1 VAEFRRISQH
11 DRGLMADGVISVMG
25 VAMMMAAIAVKMVVM
40 VVGVAFIVAMDMRMV
55 TSAMAMIERGRQ
67 TEETVAGSKPERTR
81 NWVSILDRRLDLSKT
96 GRLAHFGDYR
106 IFGSMIFQSW
116 SASS

>member
-55 TSAMAMIERGRQ
+55 TSAMAMIECAHVRPK
-67 TEETVAGSKPERTR
+67 TPSLPISGSKTARSSRDIQNQRAEVPSQLT
-81 NWVSILDRRLDLSKT
+81 SIILHPV
-96 GRLAHFGDYR
+96 A
-106 IFGSMIFQSW
+106 Q
-116 SASS
+116 